1 MASRQPTPRQLAYLD
16 ELKMRLQEL
25 RDRQANF
32 MEQTAKILSCMSSSN
47 MDAVDAQAVAT
58 DPPEGSEMENTSTGV
73 GAGATKGS
81 KGNLNI
87 KQLIQRF
94 EDLRKT
100 SQVGSMDHLDIPQIV
115 GNIFLNFFCRI
126 LATCPRF
133 PRS

>member
-58 DPPEGSEMENTSTGV
+58 DPPEGSEMENTSTG
-73 GAGATKGS
+73 GGCWGHQGIQGQSEHQAADPALRGSAQDLAGGIKGS
-81 KGNLNI
+81 N
-87 KQLIQRF
+87 
-94 EDLRKT
+94 
-100 SQVGSMDHLDIPQIV
+100 
-115 GNIFLNFFCRI
+115 
-126 LATCPRF
+126 
-133 PRS
+133 